1 MRSALFPLCSALFL
15 SVSLRKVWSQP
26 KYSDDCPNSSRKR
39 QFSRAQVFTR
49 HNSWRSWAPRQREP
63 IMPTPYQHHRQQKS
77 PCSSLRQVGSSPF
90 DPWAKIRRDTR
101 FWITI
106 SPLIKLGWISPPLS
120 LNKASKVW
128 RKKGDFVSGKAKTRL
143 SNKKVRTTD
152 LFNRRDVLYVD
163 YLIDHRQWT
172 QNKILNEVRWA
183 YRRKRGDLSV
193 REIILLQDNSH
204 TKIGVTRLKN
214 TWGPSI

>member
-1 MRSALFPLCSALFL
+1 
-15 SVSLRKVWSQP
+15 
-26 KYSDDCPNSSRKR
+26 
-39 QFSRAQVFTR
+39 
-49 HNSWRSWAPRQREP
+49 
-63 IMPTPYQHHRQQKS
+63 MPTPYQHHRQQKS

-106 SPLIKLGWISPPLS
+106 SPLIKLGCISPPLS

-163 YLIDHRQWT
+163 YLINHRQWT

-204 TKIGVTRLKN
+204 TKNWSNSVKKHLGTLHIVQTLQTTQTTLEGQRFYEDAEVEAYVRSWLQT
-214 TWGPSI
+214 